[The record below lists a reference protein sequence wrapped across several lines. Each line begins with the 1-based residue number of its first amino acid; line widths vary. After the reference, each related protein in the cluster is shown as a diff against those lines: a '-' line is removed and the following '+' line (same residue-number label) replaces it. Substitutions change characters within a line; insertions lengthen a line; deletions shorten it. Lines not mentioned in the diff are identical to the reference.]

1 MQYRGNNMFEYKSLG
16 TAYGQEEELL
26 NILFDSSLYRDM
38 NPEEKEKLL
47 NYLISSYF
55 N

>member
-1 MQYRGNNMFEYKSLG
+1 MSNTIIENTLLG
-16 TAYGQEEELL
+16 TASRHEKELVD
-26 NILFDSSLYRDM
+26 ILLDSSLYRDM
-38 NPEEKEKLL
+38 HPEEKEKLL

>member
-1 MQYRGNNMFEYKSLG
+1 MVNTVMENKVLG
-16 TAYGQEEELL
+16 TAGEQEIDLI
-26 NILFDSSLYRDM
+26 NILINSSLYQDM
-38 NPEEKEKLL
+38 YPEEKEKLL

>member
-1 MQYRGNNMFEYKSLG
+1 MVNTIIENKLLG
-16 TAYGQEEELL
+16 TASGQEKEII
-26 NILFDSSLYRDM
+26 NILIDSLLYRDM
-38 NPEEKEKLL
+38 HSEEKEKLL

>member
-1 MQYRGNNMFEYKSLG
+1 MANTIIENKVIG
-16 TAYGQEEELL
+16 TASEQEIDLI
-26 NILFDSSLYRDM
+26 NILIDSSLYQDM
-38 NPEEKEKLL
+38 YPEEKEKLL